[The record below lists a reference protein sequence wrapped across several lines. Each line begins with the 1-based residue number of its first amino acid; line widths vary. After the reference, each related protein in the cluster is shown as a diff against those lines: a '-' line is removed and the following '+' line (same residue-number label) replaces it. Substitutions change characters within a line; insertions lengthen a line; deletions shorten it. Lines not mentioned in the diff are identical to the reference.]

1 MIGGLPR
8 WAQMKYLLLILPRK
22 PATALVKPLPPG
34 TPSRS
39 NQARALCHR
48 VLLEW
53 GQGKVAL
60 KFTTSE
66 EMLPLSSS
74 SQSRVSLC
82 EVYTRMMHFIWSL
95 WKVEERSVCSP
106 CPGGTQ
112 RPAGHWA
119 GRVFHTGLMFH
130 LINSRFLSVTTTKRE
145 AGRPD

>member
-1 MIGGLPR
+1 
-8 WAQMKYLLLILPRK
+8 MKYLLLILPRK

-39 NQARALCHR
+39 NQARDLCHR

-66 EMLPLSSS
+66 DMLPLSSS

-82 EVYTRMMHFIWSL
+82 EVYTQMMHFIWL
-95 WKVEERSVCSP
+95 PWKVEERSVCSP

-112 RPAGHWA
+112 RPAGH
-119 GRVFHTGLMFH
+119 
-130 LINSRFLSVTTTKRE
+130 
-145 AGRPD
+145 

>member
-1 MIGGLPR
+1 
-8 WAQMKYLLLILPRK
+8 MKYVLLILPRK

-95 WKVEERSVCSP
+95 WKVEGGRTERLFAVPRRNTTS
-106 CPGGTQ
+106 
-112 RPAGHWA
+112 
-119 GRVFHTGLMFH
+119 
-130 LINSRFLSVTTTKRE
+130 SRTLSRQS
-145 AGRPD
+145 ASYRPDVSLNKQQVSLCNNNQT